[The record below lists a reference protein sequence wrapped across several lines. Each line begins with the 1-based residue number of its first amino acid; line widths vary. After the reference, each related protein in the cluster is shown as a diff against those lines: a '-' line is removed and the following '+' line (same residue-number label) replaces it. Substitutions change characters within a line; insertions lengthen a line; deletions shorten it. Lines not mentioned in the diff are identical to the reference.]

1 MDWMYK
7 ESSLYLERKFQIYQE
22 FLSLRDYSV
31 ETKGQKQRRIESQ
44 ENEIINAYLSCVNNK
59 EICEKYKI
67 SNNTLYRILQ
77 RNNIIPFKEKE
88 RINK

>member
-44 ENEIINAYLSCVNNK
+44 ENKIINAYLSCVNNK

>member
-59 EICEKYKI
+59 EI
-67 SNNTLYRILQ
+67 
-77 RNNIIPFKEKE
+77 
-88 RINK
+88 